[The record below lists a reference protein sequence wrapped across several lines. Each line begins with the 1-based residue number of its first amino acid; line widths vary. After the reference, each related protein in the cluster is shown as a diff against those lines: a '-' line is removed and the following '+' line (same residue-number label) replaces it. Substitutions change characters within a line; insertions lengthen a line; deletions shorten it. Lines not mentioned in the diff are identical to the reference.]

1 MEKGEGPCISLNV
14 EKHEH
19 NPMEEYDTFAI
30 GVFEDDDEP
39 LYFPKEEVPEV
50 DEI

>member
-1 MEKGEGPCISLNV
+1 
-14 EKHEH
+14 
-19 NPMEEYDTFAI
+19 MEEYATFAI